1 MSGLITGIVGV
12 TIGAVSTGLSFGQA
26 AQQRKRQE
34 AADRKAEQMMRSARR
49 KLDVN
54 VYDELAVPKEAFELE
69 RENLLTQGATALQAG
84 TEGEARGAAA
94 TAGRVQMAQG
104 AAEAKVRAQ
113 MAQEIADLNK
123 LSAAETS
130 RLRDIG
136 VQLDLGEIE
145 GAQLASREAAEMRA
159 AAINQGFQSAASTA
173 QQAMS
178 FIPLYQQ
185 NRAAQKAAVS
195 QVKLSA
201 DETKQFEQYGKV
213 PGMREY
219 ALDEQGNILESLEL
233 DFGRVGQMSRRE
245 FRKFRKSLTPQQRQ
259 LLFTNKQYIDA
270 YQNPFNVFSLQ
281 DQFQPRN

>member
-26 AQQRKRQE
+26 AKQRKRQD

-123 LSAAETS
+123 LTAAETS

-185 NRAAQKAAVS
+185 NRAAQKAAVG

-201 DETKQFEQYGKV
+201 DETKQFGAV
-213 PGMREY
+213 PGVTEY
-219 ALDEQGNILESLEL
+219 ALDEQGNMLQSGEL
-233 DFGRVGQMSRRE
+233 DFSSVGQMSRRE